1 MIFFE
6 PCIKMAKQVFD
17 SLDLV
22 RHIYSYG
29 PEHRDNLA
37 KVHESLKYPTAK
49 DLRLHNILI
58 GYSMPMHNVVQYYRD
73 IRCRCCSR
81 HSHRKSYPM
90 ICHQMLCFAPP
101 GNSLSVPEEK
111 NFGDCECH
119 CRHRSRV
126 FIKVILTY
134 GQ

>member
-1 MIFFE
+1 
-6 PCIKMAKQVFD
+6 MAKQVFE

-29 PEHRDNLA
+29 PEHRDNMA
-37 KVHESLKYPTAK
+37 KVHESLKNPTAK
-49 DLRLHNILI
+49 DLRLHNVFT
-58 GYSMPMHNVVQYYRD
+58 GYPINIEDVVQYYRD

-90 ICHQMLCFAPP
+90 FCNSLLYFAPP

-111 NFGDCECH
+111 NLRDCKCL
-119 CRHRSRV
+119 CRQQSRA
-126 FIKVILTY
+126 FIKLICKY
-134 GQ
+134 GR